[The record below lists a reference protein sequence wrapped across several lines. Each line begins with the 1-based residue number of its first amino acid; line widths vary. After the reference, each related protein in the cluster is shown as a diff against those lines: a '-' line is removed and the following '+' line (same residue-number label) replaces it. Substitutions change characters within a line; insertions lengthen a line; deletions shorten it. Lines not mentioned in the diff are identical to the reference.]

1 MAKAIQIIPTGMDAH
16 IHPNSH
22 RRFTMIAVIAYTA
35 AAWTLLVL
43 LRSRFSKTMTFEVLN
58 TSFWLGW
65 IGGFIYIGSLR
76 LIGMAFH
83 ALF

>member
-1 MAKAIQIIPTGMDAH
+1 ML
-16 IHPNSH
+16 
-22 RRFTMIAVIAYTA
+22 MIIAYTA

-43 LRSRFSKTMTFEVLN
+43 LRSKVSKTMTFEVLN
-58 TSFWLGW
+58 TSFWMGW
-65 IGGFIYIGSLR
+65 IGGFIWVGSLR